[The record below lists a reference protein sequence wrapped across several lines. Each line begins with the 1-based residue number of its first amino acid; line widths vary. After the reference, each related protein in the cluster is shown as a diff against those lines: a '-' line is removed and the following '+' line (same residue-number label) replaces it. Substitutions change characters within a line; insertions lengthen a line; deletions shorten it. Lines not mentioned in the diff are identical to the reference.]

1 MAAMKFWPTSRTG
14 WISAFRLLVMNIGK
28 ASKLTGVTPRM
39 IRHYEASGIITGG
52 RVIATSVPEK
62 ALRHAPK

>member
-1 MAAMKFWPTSRTG
+1 
-14 WISAFRLLVMNIGK
+14 MNIGK
-28 ASKLTGVTPRM
+28 ASKLTSVTPRM